1 MGSPGWAPLLLL
13 AVGLCAS
20 GGIVCSRSP
29 CWSTHGLLA
38 LHTARCHCQESSFT
52 GAGGA
57 VCLEQEGP
65 LQPLPLDLVRLS
77 QEALPVHPAVPCWRC
92 SPEGS
97 GSFRS
102 GTCVWRQM
110 PQDFRGAASASPRG
124 NPGSLTRS
132 GSVGDPGCRR
142 LLRYGPWPSV
152 PVPVASPQPSCSV
165 RAGGSVERTVA
176 SVTQSGKLRQ
186 KRSSG
191 VPVVPQ
197 APEEETGP
205 GPPASQPAAHRAL
218 CPQRKLLGRRCLSGK
233 DRHVSVPCPDTCP
246 RGLRSKRTQPWDPFS
261 AARGPGL
268 GSQRRGGPDFS
279 FELLPEARV
288 IRATVPPGPEVLLR
302 LCHQWALECEEPS
315 SPFDA
320 QKIVSGGHTADL
332 PYEFLLPC
340 LCIEAFHLQED
351 TVRRK
356 KCPFQSWP
364 EAYGSDFWKSVHF
377 SDYSQRDQMAM
388 ALTLRCPLRLEAS
401 LCQKQE
407 GHTLCEDVPNATAR
421 ESEGWYILDKVDL
434 HPQLCFKFSVGN
446 SSHVECPHQT
456 GACTS
461 WNVSVDTRARQL
473 ILHFSSTVQAT
484 FSAAWSHPGLG
495 HDPLTSPVY
504 SVSQTQGSGPVT
516 LDLVIPFLRPGGCVL
531 VWRSDVQFASKRL
544 LCPGVSHRRLGLL
557 ILALLALATLLGVV
571 LVLTCCHPLSGP
583 GPARPVLLLHVAE
596 SQEQRRLVGAL
607 AELLRTALGGGRDVI
622 VDLWEGTR
630 VAHVGPLPWLWAAQ
644 ARVLRERGTVL
655 LLWGPAGG
663 SDPCTAPLHA
673 LLGAAPRPLLLLA
686 YFSRLCAKGDIPRPL
701 RVLPRYRLL
710 RDLPRLL
717 RALGARPG
725 TGTVAAGPDCLG
737 ARQGLR
743 GRLELCRRL
752 EREAA
757 TVAGHV

>member
-52 GAGGA
+52 GSPACAPCSTLLALLPGRLRLVPVWHLRVASDASGLQRGCF
-57 VCLEQEGP
+57 CLSAWKS
-65 LQPLPLDLVRLS
+65 RKS
-77 QEALPVHPAVPCWRC
+77 YT
-92 SPEGS
+92 
-97 GSFRS
+97 FR
-102 GTCVWRQM
+102 
-110 PQDFRGAASASPRG
+110 F
-124 NPGSLTRS
+124 
-132 GSVGDPGCRR
+132 CRR
-142 LLRYGPWPSV
+142 PRMPAP
-152 PVPVASPQPSCSV
+152 A
-165 RAGGSVERTVA
+165 
-176 SVTQSGKLRQ
+176 
-186 KRSSG
+186 
-191 VPVVPQ
+191 Q

-205 GPPASQPAAHRAL
+205 EPPASQPAAHCAL

-233 DRHVSVPCPDTCP
+233 GRHVSVPCPDTCP

-288 IRATVPPGPEVLLR
+288 IRATVPPGPEVHLR

-421 ESEGWYILDKVDL
+421 ESEGVRTDLPCPSPTRAGGGQDRGPGPSACLPALSPQWYILDKVDL

-456 GACTS
+456 AGACTS
-461 WNVSVDTRARQL
+461 WNVSMDTRARQL

-544 LCPGVSHRRLGLL
+544 LCPDVSHRRLGLL